1 MTLVGSKLHYCSI
14 LCRGITGAA
23 IMLTWLISSQVAEAG
38 DLDPTFGTA
47 GMVTTDIN
55 LSTDIAQAVAV
66 QADGKLVVVGQT
78 YKHNDFSGEDFVV
91 TRYNTDGTL
100 DNSFGSGGRV
110 RTDFPGL
117 AAVPSS
123 VVLQPNGKIVV
134 AGGAFPQFT
143 FAGNFEVVRYNRNG
157 SLDTSFGN
165 GGIVTTTFPEGSYAF
180 DVALQPDGNIVAAG
194 TV

>member
-14 LCRGITGAA
+14 LCRGIAGAA
-23 IMLTWLISSQVAEAG
+23 IVLTWLISSQVAEAEAG

-55 LSTDIAQAVAV
+55 RSTDIAQAVAV

-78 YKHNDFSGEDFVV
+78 YKQNDFSDEDFVV

-123 VVLQPNGKIVV
+123 VVIQPNGKIVV
-134 AGGAFPQFT
+134 AGGAFPLFT
-143 FAGNFEVVRYNRNG
+143 FLGNFEIVRYNADG
-157 SLDTSFGN
+157 SLDASFGS
-165 GGIVTTTFPEGSYAF
+165 GGIVTTHFPGGQGSY
-180 DVALQPDGNIVAAG
+180 
-194 TV
+194 

>member
-14 LCRGITGAA
+14 LCRGIVGAA
-23 IMLTWLISSQVAEAG
+23 VILTWLISSQVAEAAAG

-55 LSTDIAQAVAV
+55 RSTDIAQAVAV

-78 YKHNDFSGEDFVV
+78 YRHNDFSGEDFVV

-100 DNSFGSGGRV
+100 DNSFGSGGKV

-123 VVLQPNGKIVV
+123 VMIQPNGKIVV
-134 AGGAFPQFT
+134 ASGVFALFT
-143 FAGNFEVVRYNRNG
+143 FFSNLEVVHYNRNG
-157 SLDTSFGN
+157 SPDTS
-165 GGIVTTTFPEGSYAF
+165 
-180 DVALQPDGNIVAAG
+180 L
-194 TV
+194 